1 MSIVKKRKEQRY
13 FNCIDLVSIS
23 LISVVL
29 LLNASCA
36 SQLTTHCYNEST
48 KNILYRGVSNP
59 LIIDSNRKIKDIK
72 VSHGVLEKGTKNYH
86 YTFITEQ
93 SEHLDIEIYIQNKV
107 EKFRF
112 RVKDIPEPELNYGR
126 TIVNNEI
133 KQEDF
138 ITINSI
144 RCHIPE
150 VPLDIPFR
158 IDSFEIIRIT
168 KDNTVFREYCE
179 LKKSTLIPK
188 AEIGDMYIFKDIII
202 QYGDSGKFSKKSEV
216 FQIIN

>member
-1 MSIVKKRKEQRY
+1 MELKY
-13 FNCIDLVSIS
+13 FNCIDLASIS
-23 LISVVL
+23 LISIVL

-59 LIIDSNRKIKDIK
+59 LIIDSNRKIKDIR

-86 YTFITEQ
+86 YTFITEHG
-93 SEHLDIEIYIQNKV
+93 EHLDIEIYTKNKV
-107 EKFRF
+107 EKFGF

-126 TIVNNEI
+126 PIVNNEI
-133 KQEDF
+133 KQGDF
-138 ITINSI
+138 ITIKNI

-150 VPLDIPFR
+150 VPIDIPFR

-168 KDNTVFREYCE
+168 KDNMVYSEYCE

-202 QYGDSGKFSKKSEV
+202 QYGDSGKLSKKSEV
-216 FQIIN
+216 FHITN